1 MDNKLSTVPG
11 VWDISRIALVVLL
24 TLVFLPLGIPLI
36 LLQRQISLF
45 PYFDI
50 TRVSNFT
57 ICLRSQMS
65 LHVINLELWSYG
77 LVI

>member
-1 MDNKLSTVPG
+1 MSMDNKLSTVPG
-11 VWDISRIALVVLL
+11 VGDSCQTAPVVLI
-24 TLVFLPLGIPLI
+24 TLVLLLLGIPLI

-57 ICLRSQMS
+57 ICLRSRRS
-65 LHVINLELWSYG
+65 PHVINFRSG
-77 LVI
+77 LMVL

>member
-1 MDNKLSTVPG
+1 MDNKLSTVLHAM
-11 VWDISRIALVVLL
+11 SHQIALVVLM
-24 TLVFLPLGIPLI
+24 TLVLLLEVPLI

-65 LHVINLELWSYG
+65 LHVINLGFHSYG